1 MMLSPVGFLRAL
13 CLNCHNI
20 ISAICPDFL
29 QTESMDAAIMI
40 ETGQINASRQFHSV
54 NLVTKV
60 IARVARRER
69 RGEVNRAGVTDRSS
83 E

>member
-1 MMLSPVGFLRAL
+1 
-13 CLNCHNI
+13 
-20 ISAICPDFL
+20 
-29 QTESMDAAIMI
+29 MDAAIMI

-60 IARVARRER
+60 IARVARSEHPGHGPLAERER